1 MNFSWPKSLSVS
13 ITRKLL
19 ATLLVLSGIITTI
32 ATIVQLSFD
41 YYVEVRD
48 LKNELSRIESSFK
61 NSVANSLWE
70 LNTQQIHTQLEGIIA
85 PAGLVY
91 AEVTSGAKLY
101 ATAGT
106 RPEKFHSSQTYA
118 LQYKNSGRFIELGQ
132 LTVVATS
139 DHIKSKILRK
149 SFLIFA
155 IQFLQTLLISF
166 FIYLVIQN
174 LVTRHLLTISAYMK
188 SFYLKSFPKP
198 LKLNRRLRDFDSLTL
213 ESTSSDELDIL
224 VSNINSMRQELENS
238 YAKLNQ
244 LNTQLENKV
253 EEKTHQLMM
262 QRQHLEYSSKMS
274 ALGEMAGGIAHE
286 INTPLAAI
294 SGSVQLLLKQM
305 ESDLPIEKSQ
315 LLKTLQR
322 NQSTVEKIAQI
333 VKGLRTFSRD
343 GGGDP
348 FDEISVK
355 LLVTDTISLCQ
366 EKIKNNQIQLS
377 FSVVPE
383 NLKMTCRFVQASQV
397 LLNLVN
403 NSFDA
408 ISALPEKWIGI
419 DASETEKV
427 TLISVTD
434 SGLGISDVLK
444 EKIFQ
449 PFFSTKELGKGTGLG
464 LSISESIMH
473 QHGGRLFLNDQSEH
487 TCFVMEFPKRQRE

>member
-213 ESTSSDELDIL
+213 ESTSSDELDPGADCR
-224 VSNINSMRQELENS
+224 SAPGR
-238 YAKLNQ
+238 
-244 LNTQLENKV
+244 
-253 EEKTHQLMM
+253 
-262 QRQHLEYSSKMS
+262 RPWSS
-274 ALGEMAGGIAHE
+274 
-286 INTPLAAI
+286 
-294 SGSVQLLLKQM
+294 
-305 ESDLPIEKSQ
+305 
-315 LLKTLQR
+315 R
-322 NQSTVEKIAQI
+322 
-333 VKGLRTFSRD
+333 
-343 GGGDP
+343 
-348 FDEISVK
+348 
-355 LLVTDTISLCQ
+355 
-366 EKIKNNQIQLS
+366 
-377 FSVVPE
+377 
-383 NLKMTCRFVQASQV
+383 
-397 LLNLVN
+397 
-403 NSFDA
+403 
-408 ISALPEKWIGI
+408 
-419 DASETEKV
+419 
-427 TLISVTD
+427 
-434 SGLGISDVLK
+434 
-444 EKIFQ
+444 
-449 PFFSTKELGKGTGLG
+449 
-464 LSISESIMH
+464 
-473 QHGGRLFLNDQSEH
+473 
-487 TCFVMEFPKRQRE
+487 